1 MYTILKKL
9 ILGQEIL
16 LAIKVRIEEMMIMIS
31 TVKSLKAAMDMTQ
44 KISMS
49 QSMRLQIIDL
59 MFQEIMISMIADM
72 KANTKTK
79 VTTNMDVKIMK
90 IDMKETIDKK
100 EKINIQALINPTDM
114 SSRANMNA
122 NQIFQGLKDT
132 QINMILDIKDE

>member
-1 MYTILKKL
+1 
-9 ILGQEIL
+9 
-16 LAIKVRIEEMMIMIS
+16 
-31 TVKSLKAAMDMTQ
+31 
-44 KISMS
+44 
-49 QSMRLQIIDL
+49 
-59 MFQEIMISMIADM
+59 MIADM

>member
-1 MYTILKKL
+1 
-9 ILGQEIL
+9 LGQEIL